1 MYDQETD
8 PRGDYYIY
16 IFNNRSTALQY
27 YGTKLYSVKIFCEYY
42 CYSKSDGNKNIGCD
56 FLNN

>member
-16 IFNNRSTALQY
+16 IFNARSFVLSATY
-27 YGTKLYSVKIFCEYY
+27 FKLYSVKIFREYY
-42 CYSKSDGNKNIGCD
+42 CYSNGRGEVISAN